1 MSSILDFLKATTRL
15 SSLPFVIGMF
25 GIGVVLLNVRRTRRA
40 GRVWLTC
47 VWLGFWIASTPL
59 GSTLLSWPVAT
70 RARPIQSRAEA
81 RGATTV
87 VMLGGGTISYV
98 AYGIGVDDLWASAP
112 RIIETVRL
120 YRLLDHPLVIVSG
133 GDTQHLTP
141 PRTEA
146 AAYRDAALRLGV
158 PSDRIVME
166 DRSQTTHDEAVEL
179 KRMLSE
185 RGIGT
190 FVVVT
195 SPTHMPRS
203 LRTLRAVG
211 LDPVPSPAPLRTVE
225 TPLWSPV
232 PDRQSMAISDQS
244 LYDALALV
252 YYRLRGWI

>member
-1 MSSILDFLKATTRL
+1 
-15 SSLPFVIGMF
+15 MF

-47 VWLGFWIASTPL
+47 VWMGFWIASTPF
-59 GSTLLSWPVAT
+59 GSTLLSWPVATRARPIQSRAEARGATTVVMLGGLAT

-98 AYGIGVDDLWASAP
+98 AYGIGVDDLGASAP

-203 LRTLRAVG
+203 LRTLHMRRRR
-211 LDPVPSPAPLRTVE
+211 DDDE
-225 TPLWSPV
+225 C
-232 PDRQSMAISDQS
+232 PDA
-244 LYDALALV
+244 
-252 YYRLRGWI
+252 